1 MGQQQERKT
10 PTVQNLQNMK
20 VEQQQKPG
28 IIIRDQG
35 GAEHV
40 ATFESIID
48 GLKAA
53 NGQLLE
59 ENAIL
64 KSILKTKGVNL

>member
-1 MGQQQERKT
+1 MGQAAEARPPLAPPNKGAQ
-10 PTVQNLQNMK
+10 
-20 VEQQQKPG
+20 QQQKPG
-28 IIIRDQG
+28 IIIRGQDG
-35 GAEHV
+35 TEHV
-40 ATFESIID
+40 AEFESIID

-64 KSILKTKGVNL
+64 KSILKSKGVYL

>member
-1 MGQQQERKT
+1 MGQPAEARPPLK
-10 PTVQNLQNMK
+10 PPANMPGK
-20 VEQQQKPG
+20 DGPPG
-28 IIIRDQG
+28 IIIRGQDG
-35 GAEHV
+35 TEHV

-64 KSILKTKGVNL
+64 KSILKSKGVYL

>member
-1 MGQQQERKT
+1 MGQQAEARPPLAPPLNRPGQEG
-10 PTVQNLQNMK
+10 P
-20 VEQQQKPG
+20 PG
-28 IIIRDQG
+28 IIIRGRDG
-35 GAEHV
+35 KEHV

-64 KSILKTKGVNL
+64 KSILKSKGVDI